1 MTSLDYT
8 TEDEIERWAERQ
20 MDRLD
25 RMFKNGAIDE
35 EDYTARVADIESE
48 CKIAYREMR
57 KRDDRA
63 WEGRSIFQHSW
74 DGA

>member
-1 MTSLDYT
+1 MSLSFA
-8 TEDEIERWAERQ
+8 TEESIENYAERK

-25 RMFKNGAIDE
+25 RLWMNGALTQEQYDDAVDKLE
-35 EDYTARVADIESE
+35 HETQA
-48 CKIAYREMR
+48 AYREMR
-57 KRDDRA
+57 KRDARA